1 MGGPMTSM
9 ELSVI
14 VPVYNEERVIEV
26 FHRALVEVL
35 DGLDFPCEIIYV
47 NDGSRDQTG
56 DRLDALRASDSRV
69 RLLELSRNFGHQSA
83 LAAGLSRASG
93 RACVFMD
100 ADLQDPPALLP
111 RLVERW
117 RAGVEVVYAVRRAR
131 PGDSLFKRWTARLF
145 YRGLGLIAGVSLPPD
160 AGDFRLLDRKV
171 VDALIALPE
180 RHRYFRGLVSWV
192 GFRQEGVPFD
202 RPARAAG
209 ETKFTLWKMIRFA
222 VDGVTSFSHVP
233 LRLVTLAGFAASA
246 GSAVLL
252 AWAFYVKF
260 VAHRTVQGWTSLI
273 AVVLLLGGAQFL
285 ALGILGEYLARVL
298 DETKG
303 RPLFLVRRAAG
314 FGEAAADRPPRPESR
329 A

>member
-1 MGGPMTSM
+1 MGGSMTSA

-14 VPVYNEERVIEV
+14 VPVFNEERVVDV
-26 FHRALVEVL
+26 FHRALAEAL
-35 DGLDFPCEIIYV
+35 NGLGIATEIVYV
-47 NDGSRDQTG
+47 NDGSVDGTAA
-56 DRLDALRASDSRV
+56 RLDALRAADGRV
-69 RLLELSRNFGHQSA
+69 RIVELSRNFGHQSA
-83 LAAGLSRASG
+83 LAAGLSRATG

-111 RLVERW
+111 RMVERW
-117 RAGVEVVYAVRRAR
+117 RAGVEVVYAVRRDR
-131 PGDSLFKRWTARLF
+131 SGDSFFKRWTARLF
-145 YRGLGLIAGVSLPPD
+145 YRGLGLIAGVPLPAD
-160 AGDFRLLDRKV
+160 AGDFRLLDRRV
-171 VDALIALPE
+171 VDALNALPE

-222 VDGVTSFSHVP
+222 VDGVTSFSHFP
-233 LRLVTLAGFAASA
+233 LRLVTVAGFAASG

-252 AWAFYVKF
+252 GWAFYVKF

-298 DETKG
+298 DEAKG
-303 RPLFLVRRAAG
+303 RPLFLVRRAVG
-314 FGEAAADRPPRPESR
+314 FGEDSTDAAPRS
-329 A
+329 